1 MIPLIFA
8 IAAGPLLLLLWSL
21 TYSLQC
27 WALGLPLIIIL
38 IATVAARD
46 RIRHRRQC
54 LADCYFVRDSLLHRV
69 LRSTTIITVI
79 SVVIAT
85 FLTVILLSSTP
96 GWSIEMLAL
105 LAIDSI
111 VIATLYF
118 GLLHAANGVFKVN
131 EGFRSIFARNWTVA
145 INVPAVVVALLLLQL
160 REPPPDYLDPSL
172 DLTTTMQ
179 AASNELTS
187 KCQIIDTLIR
197 TQQEAE
203 AFSWWLMVKS
213 SSVIEDGH
221 LRWAVWLFFLLSG
234 ALGLL
239 AYSRFCVQL
248 VHYAQQFG
256 NRK

>member
-1 MIPLIFA
+1 
-8 IAAGPLLLLLWSL
+8 
-21 TYSLQC
+21 
-27 WALGLPLIIIL
+27 
-38 IATVAARD
+38 
-46 RIRHRRQC
+46 
-54 LADCYFVRDSLLHRV
+54 
-69 LRSTTIITVI
+69 
-79 SVVIAT
+79 
-85 FLTVILLSSTP
+85 
-96 GWSIEMLAL
+96 MLAL